1 MNAPLRMGVSV
12 SFFFKKSLITL
23 ASQYINGT
31 SSGTNMMDNNIFV
44 WPTPIY
50 ETIMCLAIFGILWS
64 IRKKIK
70 IGGLL
75 FSIYLILNG
84 IERFFIEEIRV
95 NESLIWF
102 KNLTSI
108 EITQGQLIAISLF
121 LIGTSLAMFLL
132 NKRENETI

>member
-1 MNAPLRMGVSV
+1 M
-12 SFFFKKSLITL
+12 
-23 ASQYINGT
+23 
-31 SSGTNMMDNNIFV
+31 
-44 WPTPIY
+44 
-50 ETIMCLAIFGILWS
+50 E
-64 IRKKIK
+64 
-70 IGGLL
+70 

-102 KNLTSI
+102 NNLTSI

-121 LIGTSLAMFLL
+121 LIGTSLSMYLL

>member
-1 MNAPLRMGVSV
+1 ME
-12 SFFFKKSLITL
+12 FFGQL
-23 ASQYINGT
+23 
-31 SSGTNMMDNNIFV
+31 
-44 WPTPIY
+44 
-50 ETIMCLAIFGILWS
+50 E
-64 IRKKIK
+64 KKIK

-121 LIGTSLAMFLL
+121 LIGTSLAMYLL